1 MDLDGDTF
9 CLYSAYEGQGTI
21 ETLIDS
27 CSSVGASLILPT
39 SETSLQTILNVLEQ
53 EQGFVSAKLIGIGIT
68 DEAVEQTWTD
78 LNGNPLTY
86 TNWDFGGST
95 PQADTTR
102 NNGIMVV
109 GSLASYNGKW
119 QHASSTDQVALA
131 CSMKLTTGENIFTIG
146 LTFNIL

>member
-9 CLYSAYEGQGTI
+9 CLNSDYEQQTLTI
-21 ETLIDS
+21 ETQIKI
-27 CSSVGASLILPT
+27 CSSAGASLILPT

-119 QHASSTDQVALA
+119 QHASSSDQVKLA
-131 CSMKLTTGENIFTIG
+131 CSMKLTTGKKITKNGVSTI
-146 LTFNIL
+146 L

>member
-9 CLYSAYEGQGTI
+9 CLYSAYEGKTQTL
-21 ETLIDS
+21 ETQINM

-53 EQGFVSAKLIGIGIT
+53 EQGFVSAKLVGIGVT

-86 TNWDFGGST
+86 TNWDSDGST
-95 PQADTTR
+95 PQADTTK
-102 NNGIMVV
+102 NNAFMLV
-109 GSLASYNGKW
+109 GSWATYNGKW
-119 QHASSTDQVALA
+119 THTKSTTETTTV
-131 CSMKLTTGENIFTIG
+131 CSMKLTTGKRLLSTFTS
-146 LTFNIL
+146 LFF